1 MKSVRE
7 ALTLLC
13 SLGSLSAQQLRAGR
27 VTSEDLGHLGKIWKE
42 KERQVQILGRSE
54 YLHQFGRLR
63 SGALHMCTH
72 CSIPRGVWSE
82 GGALFEVAVRDDP
95 L

>member
-27 VTSEDLGHLGKIWKE
+27 VTSEDLGHLGKMWKE

-63 SGALHMCTH
+63 SGAPAHVHTLLNPQRSMV
-72 CSIPRGVWSE
+72 RGR
-82 GGALFEVAVRDDP
+82 GP